1 MKLKHVAGIA
11 LVAVALSGCS
21 TVKGWFAGKDA
32 EAKKALE
39 PAELVKFEPTLKV
52 NRIWS
57 ANVGKGE
64 GRIGVRQAH
73 YMPAIAEA
81 LRRSP
86 EGRVRLHLAPG
97 AQAAWWMTQ
106 VSFVERQPVRG
117 HVRFVPADAPADAT
131 VTADGSLVPDPHA
144 PASAA
149 PRPH

>member
-64 GRIGVRQAH
+64 GRIGVRQA
-73 YMPAIAEA
+73 PAVAD
-81 LRRSP
+81 
-86 EGRVRLHLAPG
+86 GRVYAAAVEGGVHALDLQTGKQVWEYTPAKEKKKARLRLSGGPGVGEGSIVLWLA
-97 AQAAWWMTQ
+97 MTGTW
-106 VSFVERQPVRG
+106 SRR
-117 HVRFVPADAPADAT
+117 
-131 VTADGSLVPDPHA
+131 PDLNW
-144 PASAA
+144 
-149 PRPH
+149 